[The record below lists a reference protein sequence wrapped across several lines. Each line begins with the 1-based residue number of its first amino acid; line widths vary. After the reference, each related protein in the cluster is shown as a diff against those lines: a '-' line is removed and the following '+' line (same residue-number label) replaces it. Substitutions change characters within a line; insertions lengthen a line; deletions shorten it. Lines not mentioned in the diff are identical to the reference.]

1 MKAINIIDFWD
12 GGMFSIPLFFL
23 GEFRKWKIGGG
34 LIKKRS
40 FQSKGKDELRINDEI
55 RINEVR
61 LVGAD
66 GEQIG
71 IVKTSDALT
80 RAYDVGLDLVEV
92 APMAKPPVCKI
103 MDYGKYKY
111 EQLKKQKMAKKK
123 QHNVTMKEIKLSP
136 RIDQHDLDVK
146 LKHAR
151 KFIEAKNRVKFSMFF
166 RGREMAYIDNGKVIL
181 DKVAEELSDVAMI
194 EKEAKLEGRRY
205 IMYLAPKRS

>member
-1 MKAINIIDFWD
+1 M
-12 GGMFSIPLFFL
+12 
-23 GEFRKWKIGGG
+23 KIGGG
-34 LIKKRS
+34 LIKKKS
-40 FQSKGKDELRINDEI
+40 FQTKGKDELRINDEI

-71 IVKTSDALT
+71 LVKTSDALA
-80 RAYDVGLDLVEV
+80 RAYEAGLDLVEV

-103 MDYGKYKY
+103 MDYGKFRY
-111 EQLKKQKMAKKK
+111 EQLKKQKVAKKK

-136 RIDQHDLDVK
+136 RIDQHDLEVK
-146 LKHAR
+146 MKHAR

-181 DKVAEELSDVAMI
+181 DKVAEDLSDIAMV
-194 EKEAKLEGRRY
+194 EKEAKLEGRRFV
-205 IMYLAPKRS
+205 MYLAPKKS